1 MILLAAIC
9 VSFHLKIKT
18 PSGFSTRIHSSNPC
32 FRSVSHV
39 DNKMRGIKH
48 NKAKRC
54 ILKGHISEVANHI
67 RMYF

>member
-1 MILLAAIC
+1 MRRVAVCSKA
-9 VSFHLKIKT
+9 
-18 PSGFSTRIHSSNPC
+18 
-32 FRSVSHV
+32 
-39 DNKMRGIKH
+39 NKMRGIKH